1 MTRGQGMAMGVVFG
15 LMIGLI
21 LVVILLKF
29 ANKDHRTKTEY
40 DERQKEIRNKGY
52 VVGFYSLVAVLAIES
67 LWAMTGAGFPLPDY
81 IMYFASIM
89 LGITVMCSY
98 TIWNGVYWGM
108 NNDRKK
114 YAIIIIIGLILN
126 IFPIA
131 SALVSGQLLSKDPA
145 EALPWMNV
153 IVIAMFIIIGI
164 VALIRKLVDMAT
176 AAGEED

>member
-1 MTRGQGMAMGVVFG
+1 MGKTQGLALGVVTG
-15 LMIGLI
+15 LIIGFI
-21 LVVILLKF
+21 LVVVFLKF
-29 ANKDHRTKTEY
+29 ANKDNKAKTEY
-40 DERQKEIRNKGY
+40 DERQKVIRGKGY
-52 VVGFYSLVAVLAIES
+52 MAGFYTFVVLLAIETIWS
-67 LWAMTGAGFPLPDY
+67 IAGYEFPLPDY
-81 IMYFASIM
+81 LVYFSSIII
-89 LGITVMCSY
+89 GITVMCAY
-98 TIWNGVYWGM
+98 DIWNGVYWGM